1 MKVIDVEQRSEEW
14 KELRRGRLT
23 GTRLKDVVVQRGTKR
38 KLGFY
43 EVLAERLAYAP
54 DGQNPMERGVELE
67 DEAVDKVSQYLE
79 KPIEKVGFCVH
90 DEFPDIAVSP
100 DGLIKEGG
108 KYTEAVEVK
117 CLSTS
122 RHLQMLVEGEVPEDY
137 WWQMLQYFIVI
148 DTLQKL
154 HFCSYDPRMV
164 GNELVVITVKR
175 EEVQEDVDKWLDYQ
189 KTLLH
194 DLDEL
199 TARFSAF

>member
-1 MKVIDVEQRSEEW
+1 MRIIDLEQRSSEW
-14 KELRRGRLT
+14 LEARRGKLT
-23 GTRLKDVVVQRGTKR
+23 GTRLKDVVVQRGTK
-38 KLGFY
+38 KKIGFY

-67 DEAVDKVSQYLE
+67 DEAIDKVSQYLE

-90 DEFPDIAVSP
+90 DEYPSIAVSP
-100 DGLIKEGG
+100 DGLIKSGG

-117 CLSTS
+117 CLASS

-137 WWQMLQYFIVI
+137 YWQMLQYFIVI
-148 DTLQKL
+148 DTLEKL

-175 EEVQEDVDKWLDYQ
+175 EDVAEDIAKWYEYEVN
-189 KTLLH
+189 LLKE
-194 DLDEL
+194 LDEL
-199 TARFSAF
+199 TARFSQF